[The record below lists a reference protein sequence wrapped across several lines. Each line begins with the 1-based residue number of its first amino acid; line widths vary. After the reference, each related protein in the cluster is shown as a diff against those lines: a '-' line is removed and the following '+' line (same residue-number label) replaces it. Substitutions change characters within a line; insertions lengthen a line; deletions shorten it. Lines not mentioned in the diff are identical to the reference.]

1 MKYILYGVAVLIL
14 IYMSRRY
21 IHGYILSIK
30 EKRQKKIEQKEK
42 EIDDVVF
49 VPIEYKRTFVFALEV
64 EEKGSGKAKLT
75 VVKIPE

>member
-1 MKYILYGVAVLIL
+1 MKYILYGAVVLVL
-14 IYMSRRY
+14 IYMSRSY
-21 IHGYILSIK
+21 IHGYILNIRN
-30 EKRQKKIEQKEK
+30 KRQKQIEKKEK

-64 EEKGSGKAKLT
+64 EEKGSGKAKIT